1 MRTEI
6 GKKGKVFRYD
16 PLRDQFTLVYKLPEE
31 KIKDVL
37 ANKVSPALQMHGGDC
52 SFVKYDEPTGT
63 LYVAMQGACG
73 TCPFALETLRMT
85 VEQAIIAE
93 VPEVKAVE
101 RA

>member
-1 MRTEI
+1 MT
-6 GKKGKVFRYD
+6 
-16 PLRDQFTLVYKLPEE
+16 TEE

-37 ANKVSPALQMHGGDC
+37 ENQVTPMLASHGGFC
-52 SFVKYDEPTGT
+52 TFVRYDEPTAT
-63 LYVAMQGACG
+63 AYVAMEGACG

-85 VEQAIIAE
+85 VEQVVISA